1 MVTATRRK
9 RENQCSETDITGTNL
24 GDGTPV
30 LVGGPRR
37 PQHGGMRATARG
49 LAGACHP
56 MPSLAVT
63 AFGTAL
69 AASAGLSFWRV
80 IVLAAALLSG
90 QLSVGWLND
99 YVDRHVDRAAERP
112 DKPLARGAV
121 RDGQVRAALVVAMV
135 VCVIT
140 SLALG
145 PLPGMLH
152 LGAVLSAYGYDLV
165 LKRTLLSWLPFA
177 VSFGLLPAVATTAL
191 PGRPFPQPAIWLA
204 GAALGVAAHLANT
217 VKDTEADAR
226 TGVRGFPQAIGPAR
240 SLTLAA
246 AFIAVA
252 GIAVVVATPHAVW
265 AWVFAAAAVVAA
277 LVAARG
283 SRRAAFGGT
292 VIAAALVVVA
302 VVLSGG
308 AVGS

>member
-1 MVTATRRK
+1 MVTATHRK

-56 MPSLAVT
+56 MPPLAVT

-112 DKPLARGAV
+112 DKPLARCRECSIWV
-121 RDGQVRAALVVAMV
+121 RSCRRTAMTW
-135 VCVIT
+135 C
-140 SLALG
+140 
-145 PLPGMLH
+145 
-152 LGAVLSAYGYDLV
+152 
-165 LKRTLLSWLPFA
+165 
-177 VSFGLLPAVATTAL
+177 
-191 PGRPFPQPAIWLA
+191 
-204 GAALGVAAHLANT
+204 
-217 VKDTEADAR
+217 
-226 TGVRGFPQAIGPAR
+226 
-240 SLTLAA
+240 
-246 AFIAVA
+246 
-252 GIAVVVATPHAVW
+252 
-265 AWVFAAAAVVAA
+265 
-277 LVAARG
+277 
-283 SRRAAFGGT
+283 
-292 VIAAALVVVA
+292 
-302 VVLSGG
+302 
-308 AVGS
+308 